1 VRRRTHIDV
10 RAVMHRIP
18 RVQADR
24 LLWPAQ
30 TVTTRDAPGRRGRV
44 EEAASVQC
52 SLARVP
58 AALPRAPPASAA
70 RARAQVDAPAA
81 RFRSLARVA
90 AAPAPGSASFT
101 HEALQAWREACSGPH
116 FLAAAA
122 ALTPLTQTLPQLLHH
137 QARWAP
143 PVWRPGALGSA
154 RWPVPPLQS
163 DVACGASA
171 RHAGAG
177 PVLRTAVSRARPQP
191 RRRAPDGRRRAGAR
205 RRAWRTS
212 SCARSAGRRRCR
224 WRARWRCWRRLRAT
238 CRPTSCRTCRA
249 RCPRWPTC
257 WTKARAAIGCRAG

>member
-1 VRRRTHIDV
+1 MCEPSRTASRACKQTGCYGQHIQSRLVTLPAGADGWRKRRARSAAWRACRRRS
-10 RAVMHRIP
+10 RA
-18 RVQADR
+18 
-24 LLWPAQ
+24 
-30 TVTTRDAPGRRGRV
+30 RRQLR
-44 EEAASVQC
+44 
-52 SLARVP
+52 
-58 AALPRAPPASAA
+58 AA

-81 RFRSLARVA
+81 RYRSLARVA

-101 HEALQAWREACSGPH
+101 QEALQAWREACSGPAY
-116 FLAAAA
+116 LAAAA
-122 ALTPLTQTLPQLLHH
+122 ALTPLTHTLPQLLHH
-137 QARWAP
+137 QARRAP